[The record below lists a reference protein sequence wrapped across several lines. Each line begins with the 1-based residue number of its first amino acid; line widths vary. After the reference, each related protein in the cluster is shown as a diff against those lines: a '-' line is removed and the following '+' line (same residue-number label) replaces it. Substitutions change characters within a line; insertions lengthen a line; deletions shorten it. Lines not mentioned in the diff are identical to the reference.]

1 MGFQKDFIEFWK
13 DLNEILL
20 RFKTTHGTAG
30 RRGRILHICT
40 RRHIS
45 KYIYIYIYILVR
57 IYTLYLLTA
66 IPIKFP
72 RGEVPGPLPPE
83 PCRGLSFLS
92 ASCSAV
98 QKRTH
103 HKEHAILHIKIY
115 NPVMGQQKPTNW
127 RAQIWS
133 LCCYHDSPSHFVYG

>member
-45 KYIYIYIYILVR
+45 IYIYIYSR
-57 IYTLYLLTA
+57 AYLHSIFVDSDTNQVS
-66 IPIKFP
+66 P
-72 RGEVPGPLPPE
+72 RGSTGATTP
-83 PCRGLSFLS
+83 RALSGTFLFIS
-92 ASCSAV
+92 KLLGSTEAYTS
-98 QKRTH
+98 QRTCNTTY
-103 HKEHAILHIKIY
+103 KNL
-115 NPVMGQQKPTNW
+115 
-127 RAQIWS
+127 
-133 LCCYHDSPSHFVYG
+133 